1 MTEFTA
7 RLFYTDHY
15 LITLPE
21 AHKFP
26 VKKYGLVR
34 SLLQQ
39 DRRFHFEP
47 APPAAV
53 EALELV
59 HEPSYVREF
68 LSGGLPPAAM
78 RRIGLPWS
86 ETLAKR
92 SLASVGGT
100 MAAAQDAL
108 RAGWGGTLG
117 GGTHHAFRAEG
128 SGFCVF
134 NDIAVAIRSLMHQ
147 GRIHRAAVID
157 LDVHQGDGTAE
168 IFRHEPNVFTLSI
181 HCQSNFPF
189 RKQQSRLDIALPDR
203 ISDEQ
208 YLQRLDEALPQV
220 LAFGPDVIFYQ
231 SGVDGLHC
239 DALGRLSLT
248 HAGLKERDRRVME
261 SVRDAD
267 IPLVI
272 TSGGGHSRPIGPSVQ
287 AHATTYRMAWQTFCG
302 ARSNVAAARSQAN
315 ALPESPA

>member
-1 MTEFTA
+1 MTESTA

-26 VKKYGLVR
+26 LSKYQMVR
-34 SLLQQ
+34 RLLEQ
-39 DRRFHFEP
+39 DDQFHFEP

-53 EALELV
+53 EVLELV
-59 HEPSYVREF
+59 HEPSYVRDF
-68 LSGGLPPAAM
+68 LRGGLPPAAM

-86 ETLAKR
+86 ETLVQR

-100 MAAAQDAL
+100 MAAAEDAL
-108 RAGWGGTLG
+108 RTGWGGTLG

-134 NDIAVAIRSLMHQ
+134 NDIAVAIRSLMHR
-147 GRIHRAAVID
+147 GDIHRAAVID

-168 IFRHEPNVFTLSI
+168 IFRDEPRVFTLSI

-203 ISDEQ
+203 INDEL
-208 YLQRLDEALPQV
+208 YLQRLDEALHQA
-220 LAFGPDVIFYQ
+220 LAFHPDIIFYQ

-239 DALGRLSLT
+239 DALGHLSLT
-248 HAGLKERDRRVME
+248 HAGLQERDRKVME
-261 SVRDAD
+261 STRDRG

-272 TSGGGHSRPIGPSVQ
+272 TSGGGYSRPIDPSVQ
-287 AHATTYRMAWQTFCG
+287 AHANTYRMAWQAFCSG
-302 ARSNVAAARSQAN
+302 RSEIAAGRAQPS